1 MDQEPLMVG
10 SRPWGSGGL
19 PSPYLPVADL
29 QVPQA
34 ELRRGAG
41 ESVGQRLLR
50 CVPGVL
56 AGGL

>member
-1 MDQEPLMVG
+1 MVG
-10 SRPWGSGGL
+10 PWPWGSGGL
-19 PSPYLPVADL
+19 PAADLAVADL
-29 QVPQA
+29 QVSKA
-34 ELRRGAG
+34 ELWRGAG

>member
-1 MDQEPLMVG
+1 MVG

-29 QVPQA
+29 QVPEA

-41 ESVGQRLLR
+41 EGVSKCLLR

>member
-1 MDQEPLMVG
+1 MVG

-19 PSPYLPVADL
+19 PAPYLAVADL
-29 QVPQA
+29 QVPEP

-41 ESVGQRLLR
+41 EGVSKCLLR